1 MGSEKGG
8 RGDHMKHWFV
18 VEHLEVERLLAE
30 WRWLCPGR
38 VSVVARSAFADLFLR
53 DETGRI
59 FRLEVGVGKL
69 TQVADSE
76 AQFVSLAETAEKRQE
91 WFAESDEQAGAA
103 RGLKPNANQCIGF
116 SVPLVL
122 AESGSPNPPY
132 VADIYEHVSFLGD
145 IHRQISTLPDGAKVR
160 IQVKD

>member
-1 MGSEKGG
+1 MCSQTEL
-8 RGDHMKHWFV
+8 RGNNMRHWFA
-18 VEHLEVERLLAE
+18 VEHLELERLLAD
-30 WRWLCPGR
+30 WRWLCPGKM
-38 VSVVARSAFADLFLR
+38 SLVARNVFADLFLR
-53 DETGRI
+53 DEAGVI
-59 FRLEVGVGKL
+59 FRLDVGVGKL
-69 TQVADSE
+69 TKVADSE
-76 AQFVSLAETAEKRQE
+76 AQFIELAETPEKREE

-103 RGLKPNANQCIGF
+103 RGLRPNANQCVGF
-116 SVPLVL
+116 RVPVVL